1 MTGPRVTLSFDN
13 GPTPGVTEAVLD
25 ALRDRNVPATFFAVG
40 VRVAAPGGH
49 ELLQRAHAE
58 GHRVGNH
65 TRTHVT
71 RLGDI
76 DNDSLE
82 LANEI
87 DGCQHALGPLGS
99 DRLFRPY
106 GRGGVIDEHLLGP
119 NGLARLAEGKFTC
132 VLWNAV
138 PRDWENP
145 DDWVDVAIS
154 QVQSQTWSLVVL
166 HDTPTGAMRHLPT
179 FLARLAAADVD
190 VVAEMPPDCVVLD
203 RGVPGPGLAF
213 CPWLVTTS

>member
-1 MTGPRVTLSFDN
+1 MNRHRVTLSFDN
-13 GPTPGVTEAVLD
+13 GPTPGVTGAVLD
-25 ALRDRNVPATFFAVG
+25 VLREHGVPATFFAVG
-40 VRVAAPGGH
+40 TRAAAPEGH
-49 ELLQRAHAE
+49 ALLQRAHAE

-76 DNDSLE
+76 DNDPAE
-82 LANEI
+82 LADEI
-87 DGCQHALGPLGS
+87 DGGQDALGELGS
-99 DRLFRPY
+99 DPLFRPY

-119 NGLARLAEGKFTC
+119 NGLAHLAAGKFTC

-154 QVQSQTWSLVVL
+154 QVQSQAWSLVVL
-166 HDTPTGAMRHLPT
+166 HDTPTGAMAHLPA
-179 FLARLAAADVD
+179 FLTRLAAADVD
-190 VVAEMPPDCVVLD
+190 VVAEIPPDCVVLD

-213 CPWLVTTS
+213 CP